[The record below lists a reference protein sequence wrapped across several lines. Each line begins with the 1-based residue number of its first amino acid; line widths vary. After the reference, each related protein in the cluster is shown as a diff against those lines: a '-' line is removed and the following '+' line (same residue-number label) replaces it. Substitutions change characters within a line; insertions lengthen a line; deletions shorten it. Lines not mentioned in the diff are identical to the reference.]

1 MKIRKAIHAGSFYP
15 ASSDKLQSLLK
26 GCFDNASH
34 HTIEGE
40 IRAGI
45 VPHAG
50 IVYSGFTA
58 AYFYN
63 AVKNHNYERIVII
76 GPSHH
81 HLFTGFA
88 VSDAD
93 EWETPLGNLQV
104 DKEFSDSILSDM
116 IFSDD
121 KVHLK
126 EHCIEVQTPFIKYSC
141 NSDMK
146 IVPIIMG
153 RQDIKS
159 AESFAESI
167 KKSGFKNTLFIA
179 STDLYHGYDYEESR
193 EIDDKTVSEIL
204 RMDPAGFMKY
214 FISLESEGI
223 SPACGGGPIAAV
235 MRILK
240 SFNSSSIKLL
250 HSSNSSDITGD
261 YEGYTVGYASF
272 AGIGEK

>member
-1 MKIRKAIHAGSFYP
+1 MKIRKAAHTGTFYP
-15 ASSDKLQSLLK
+15 ASPEKLQSLLK
-26 GCFDNASH
+26 GYFDNAPNLH
-34 HTIEGE
+34 LEGE
-40 IRAGI
+40 ILAGI

-63 AVKNHNYERIVII
+63 AIKSHAYERIVII

-81 HLFTGFA
+81 HLFKGFA

-93 EWETPLGNLQV
+93 EWETPLGNLRV
-104 DKEFSDSILSDM
+104 DKDFTASIQSEM

-121 KVHLK
+121 KIHLK
-126 EHCIEVQTPFIKYSC
+126 EHCIEIQTPFIKYAC
-141 NSDMK
+141 GSDVK

-159 AESFAESI
+159 AEHFARIIE
-167 KKSGFKNTLFIA
+167 KSNFKNTLYIA

-193 EIDDKTVSEIL
+193 EIDEKTIFEIL
-204 RMDPAGFMKY
+204 RMDRAGFMKY

-223 SPACGGGPIAAV
+223 SPACGGGPIASV
-235 MRILK
+235 MGILK
-240 SFNSSSIKLL
+240 SFSSSSLKLL